1 MSRFLLDTDICIH
14 LMKGEHDLDQK
25 IAVIGLQNCFISEIT
40 IAELTYGVEN
50 SSPKYKAGHVEA
62 LQKLQKAFQGRVV
75 SINDCFT
82 QYAKEKVRLKNAGTP
97 IGEFDLLIGCSA
109 LALGLTMVTKN
120 TREFSRIADLT
131 VENCVE

>member
-40 IAELTYGVEN
+40 IAELTYGGEN

-62 LQKLQKAFQGRVV
+62 L
-75 SINDCFT
+75 
-82 QYAKEKVRLKNAGTP
+82 
-97 IGEFDLLIGCSA
+97 
-109 LALGLTMVTKN
+109 
-120 TREFSRIADLT
+120 
-131 VENCVE
+131 